1 MPIQDRVAAAKQ
13 IDTLLRQILS
23 LGGFKLKYRITAQ
36 PPANADDLEQP
47 ELLIEFAGP
56 DSSALVERNGELL
69 RSMEHLAIKLLRLE
83 HDEHDRISFDC
94 HDFKKSRNTELR
106 VRCIRQLRE
115 AMQNHVEELREITIA
130 EVGAPRML
138 TAAAQLEG
146 PVDDLSFAAD
156 TAESYQWNGEGM
168 NRCVVVYPADYT
180 GAPYNPPARSD
191 SRFGGRGRSDGRGGD
206 RRGGGG
212 FRGGNRGRGD
222 DRRGGGGNRGRGR
235 RY

>member
-106 VRCIRQLRE
+106 SG
-115 AMQNHVEELREITIA
+115 AEL
-130 EVGAPRML
+130 
-138 TAAAQLEG
+138 
-146 PVDDLSFAAD
+146 AAD
-156 TAESYQWNGEGM
+156 RVRRTGNPYAFAPMNSRERRLVHIAMRDYTDLKTESAGEGM

-222 DRRGGGGNRGRGR
+222 DRRGGGGDRGRGR